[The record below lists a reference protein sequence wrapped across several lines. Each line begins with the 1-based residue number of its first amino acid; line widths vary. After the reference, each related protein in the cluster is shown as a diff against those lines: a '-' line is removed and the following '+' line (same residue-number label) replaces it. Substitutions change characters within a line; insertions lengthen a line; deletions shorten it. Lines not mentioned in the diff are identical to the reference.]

1 MFGMKIENDLLHREI
16 ENQLL
21 PVYFSLYLS
30 FFSLST
36 FFVKKKKEKK
46 NSHILRKRLSGGIV
60 RFSDSS
66 SWTG

>member
-1 MFGMKIENDLLHREI
+1 MFGMQIENDLLHREI

-30 FFSLST
+30 FFLSLHFSS
-36 FFVKKKKEKK
+36 KKTK
-46 NSHILRKRLSGGIV
+46 NSHILRKHLSGGIV